1 MSNRFHF
8 RLTGWKSLT
17 ETEPNDLSE
26 QAQSVTAPLSV
37 NGMIEDTDDADFFR
51 FHAETGETIA
61 FQVLLGRN
69 GYATGGE
76 IGNVT
81 LTLMDTA
88 GHVLGASFSHF
99 IWDPYLQHDFEKKG
113 DYLLAVEHKRLAVT
127 CFVTECENK
136 RLDETYQ
143 LLIGRSPVLW
153 SVWPPAGRRGTT
165 VEAQLTADFVNV
177 KTPLEFSGRGLRART
192 LSADG
197 VSPTRLQLAIEID
210 PDAEP
215 GKHFLRVPDE
225 SGSLSPLVFLVYDE
239 ELSREQEPNNSLES
253 SPVLSVPSL
262 FLGRIDEPGD
272 IDSFAFQANERDRL
286 VFQLDARKVGS
297 SMFDPHVAVLA
308 ADGDIVGI
316 NDDQP
321 SFYNPRNRDA
331 KLELQIPG
339 APNCAQR
346 SDRFF
351 LQVRDTS
358 KHSGEGLF
366 YLLRARKQTPDFE
379 LAAPSD
385 RIFVERGGEATVSLR
400 LRRLEGFL
408 EDVTVV
414 VDGLPPSVVAKPL
427 VIRATKAAGDLKLQA
442 AETTDLTTTK
452 LSIRGVGKNGEEEIV
467 REAVIPQSTLGD
479 GFAYADKRREELHL
493 SVVPPT
499 PFSLERIHANG
510 QAARTLLSLS
520 GARKATVLVKVQR
533 RDSVDQPLTL
543 SFEGLPEGID
553 FEEKEWTDEGTIAD
567 VMLRVRD
574 GARLK
579 PAEYR
584 VAVVGTGAAGQR
596 EAGESFYLRLE
607 P

>member
-1 MSNRFHF
+1 MRPVRVHANRSHSSLTGVTTLLLVAGLPAVASDSAIKNPPPRVPSVQQIFPYSASVGQRTEVLLYGNFLDQSETVTLDSEKLSGRVLEATSTRTKIEIQSAPEAAPGLYGVRLGGKRGLSNRFHF

-366 YLLRARKQTPDFE
+366 YLLRARKQTPT
-379 LAAPSD
+379 LNWRRH
-385 RIFVERGGEATVSLR
+385 RIVFSSNVAEKR
-400 LRRLEGFL
+400 LC
-408 EDVTVV
+408 
-414 VDGLPPSVVAKPL
+414 PC
-427 VIRATKAAGDLKLQA
+427 
-442 AETTDLTTTK
+442 
-452 LSIRGVGKNGEEEIV
+452 
-467 REAVIPQSTLGD
+467 
-479 GFAYADKRREELHL
+479 AY
-493 SVVPPT
+493 
-499 PFSLERIHANG
+499 
-510 QAARTLLSLS
+510 
-520 GARKATVLVKVQR
+520 GA
-533 RDSVDQPLTL
+533 
-543 SFEGLPEGID
+543 
-553 FEEKEWTDEGTIAD
+553 
-567 VMLRVRD
+567 
-574 GARLK
+574 
-579 PAEYR
+579 
-584 VAVVGTGAAGQR
+584 
-596 EAGESFYLRLE
+596 
-607 P
+607 